1 MSEEGRN
8 FMNDNKQNKA
18 GKILDALQNVP
29 DELLERSERESATG
43 SVIVFIKQHKQLAV
57 ACAALVFAGLC
68 FIGYRSAGM
77 MENMATS
84 DATNSMLVNT
94 GGTNWEMTADGAQ
107 MNDAEYAVE
116 ESSKPEAEN
125 KPVQEIQDKASVST
139 DVTDSYTDDYSPLK
153 DNEVDVRVE
162 SAIGLNGKNDLYA
175 AYMPKKLPEGYSFDA
190 VSMSK
195 GEKAEVLQVRLV
207 NAEGKYMQF
216 IIQKQ
221 KETEAGGEV
230 EKENPEEIAVQK
242 ALPAADLTQEAVESL
257 RAATTEE
264 EVKAF
269 TVDYGEGVTV
279 ECSGDAEAADFFEI
293 LSAYI
298 KKDD

>member
-1 MSEEGRN
+1 MSEEGKN

-29 DELLERSERESATG
+29 DELLERSERESAAG

-94 GGTNWEMTADGAQ
+94 GGTNWETTADGAQ
-107 MNDAEYAVE
+107 MNGAEYMVE

-125 KPVQEIQDKASVST
+125 KPVQEIQDKESVSP
-139 DVTDSYTDDYSPLK
+139 DVTDSYTDGYSPLK
-153 DNEVDVRVE
+153 DSEVDVRVE
-162 SAIGLNGKNDLYA
+162 SAIGINGKNDLYA

-207 NAEGKYMQF
+207 NTEGAYMQF

-221 KETEAGGEV
+221 KETEAGGET
-230 EKENPEEIAVQK
+230 ENPEETAIK
-242 ALPAADLTQEAVESL
+242 KTLPAADLTQEAVEAL
-257 RAATTEE
+257 RTVTTEE
-264 EVKAF
+264 EVKSF
-269 TVDYGEGVTV
+269 TVDYGQGVTV
-279 ECSGDAEAADFFEI
+279 ECSGDAGAADFFEI

-298 KKDD
+298 EKDE